1 MYLKVMIRKMKKI
14 VLEKEEDT
22 TKQGGGGKNA
32 LAPKMTVM
40 ATFFRGGS

>member
-22 TKQGGGGKNA
+22 TKQGGGKNA

-40 ATFFRGGS
+40 ATFF